1 MPVSRSVKILA
12 RFVAALA
19 TVSVVS
25 HLAAAGTMDH
35 GAAGRAIL
43 VVMALGCVWCAW
55 HLWRSA
61 SARAWVLSLAM
72 YLGMVLT
79 HELVLMAPAAA
90 LGSPDQSMTA
100 ASGHHHMDAMAQ
112 HGGGRIAN
120 FIGSTSGALMWV
132 LVAVTVLGSA
142 WTLSRAGGETTS
154 SRRNRAGTALYLD
167 PSKSSS

>member
-1 MPVSRSVKILA
+1 MKILA

-19 TVSVVS
+19 AVSVVS
-25 HLAAAGTMDH
+25 HLAAAGTMGHD
-35 GAAGRAIL
+35 AAGRAIL

-72 YLGMVLT
+72 YVGMVLT
-79 HELVLMAPAAA
+79 HELVPMA

-100 ASGHHHMDAMAQ
+100 GGHHHMEAMAQ
-112 HGGGRIAN
+112 HGGGGIAN
-120 FIGSTSGALMWV
+120 FIGSTSGALMWA
-132 LVAVTVLGSA
+132 LVAVSVLGSA

>member
-1 MPVSRSVKILA
+1 MKILA
-12 RFVAALA
+12 RLVAVLA

-25 HLAAAGTMDH
+25 HLAAAGTMGH
-35 GAAGRAIL
+35 GAVGRAVL

-72 YLGMVLT
+72 YLGMVLI
-79 HELVLMAPAAA
+79 HELVLMAPVAP
-90 LGSPDQSMTA
+90 GSPGQSVMA
-100 ASGHHHMDAMAQ
+100 GSGHHHMDAMAQ
-112 HGGGRIAN
+112 HGSGGVITN
-120 FIGSTSGALMWV
+120 FIGSTSAVLMWV

-154 SRRNRAGTALYLD
+154 SRRNRTGTALYLD

>member
-1 MPVSRSVKILA
+1 MKILA
-12 RFVAALA
+12 RLVAVLA

-72 YLGMVLT
+72 YLGMVVI
-79 HELVLMAPAAA
+79 HELVLMGPAVA
-90 LGSPDQSMTA
+90 LDSPGQSMTA
-100 ASGHHHMDAMAQ
+100 DSGHHHREAMAQ
-112 HGGGRIAN
+112 HGSGGGIAN
-120 FIGSTSGALMWV
+120 FIGSTSAVLMWV
-132 LVAVTVLGSA
+132 LVAATVLGSA